1 MSTGLLIRDFFKDYR
16 ELRVTNSGSIA
27 PSEIEKNAYRLSLT
41 LEITHLDAPRYSN
54 LKTLP
59 ENTHFGYCT
68 LFRGS
73 AVTDTIP
80 IKYPKFRVFDIIN
93 QGIWNYHQFNES
105 VVMNDAGLAVALD
118 YYLSSILPEL
128 AADYEPGWLIRELI
142 DSSAVGDFGL
152 SWYSRILS
160 IATSLGEAIPD
171 EDQKYRAYPIASPFP
186 DIAKFKSDV
195 PCSFLWRLEAWY
207 LVNPAIYIVDNP
219 TDSGDE
225 TEGEDEYPVPAQGD
239 GDGDGDEFPP
249 SDPIP
254 SGRDPRDFLDGTTSS
269 DWFPGAIARI
279 NYTRNAYEANCF
291 PNTFPGE
298 IEVAAPIDGSYSFEF
313 IGTVNG
319 CDGPATPGGLRLV
332 TPNGARVDIA
342 VLEEQ
347 QWAIA
352 TVDSVVYFEP

>member
-1 MSTGLLIRDFFKDYR
+1 MPTGLLIRDFFKDYR

-73 AVTDTIP
+73 SVIETIP

-93 QGIWNYHQFNES
+93 QGIWNYHQNTENVGLS
-105 VVMNDAGLAVALD
+105 DAGLAIALK
-118 YYLSSILPEL
+118 YYLSETLPALNE
-128 AADYEPGWLIRELI
+128 EFSPGWLTRELV
-142 DSSAVGDFGL
+142 DDSAVGDFGL
-152 SWYSRILS
+152 SWYTKILAV
-160 IATSLGEAIPD
+160 ATDLGEAIPAD
-171 EDQKYRAYPIASPFP
+171 DSLYRAYPVASPFP
-186 DIAKFKSDV
+186 DIAKFKADV

-219 TDSGDE
+219 TDSGDA
-225 TEGEDEYPVPAQGD
+225 TEGEDEYPIPDQGD
-239 GDGDGDEFPP
+239 GDGDGNEFPSP
-249 SDPIP
+249 DPIP
-254 SGRDPRDFLDGTTSS
+254 SGRDPRDFPSGATSS
-269 DWFPGAIARI
+269 DWFPGAMARI
-279 NYTRNAYEANCF
+279 SYTRKAYEASCF

-298 IEVAAPIDGSYSFEF
+298 VEVAAPIAGNYSFEF
-313 IGTVNG
+313 IGAVNG
-319 CDGPATPGGLRLV
+319 CDGLATPGGLRLV

-347 QWAIA
+347 QWGMA
-352 TVDSVVYFEP
+352 TVDSVVYFEA